1 MFSVHGPKQG
11 CCQTKP
17 NTSQSTT
24 IIQTYEAQILNH
36 SVRAALRFCL

>member
-17 NTSQSTT
+17 NTPQSAT
-24 IIQTYEAQILNH
+24 IIQSYEAQILNH
-36 SVRAALRFCL
+36 SMRAALRFYL